1 MLHIQ
6 TAKGAFKMGAY
17 DSSDRYLKHAQSKRA
32 EGDSKDMRTIVPLIK
47 LKAEQ
52 GKADLGNMSYKQK
65 MAKIEQL
72 HRILTH
78 KMD

>member
-6 TAKGAFKMGAY
+6 TAKGAFKIGAY
-17 DSSDRYLKHAQSKRA
+17 DSSDRYLKHAQSKRSEVNA
-32 EGDSKDMRTIVPLIK
+32 KDMRTIVPLIK

-52 GKADLGNMSYKQK
+52 GKSDLGNMNYNEK
-65 MAKIEQL
+65 MAKIEKL

>member
-1 MLHIQ
+1 
-6 TAKGAFKMGAY
+6 MGAY
-17 DSSDRYLKHAQSKRA
+17 DSSDRYLKQAQSKRA
-32 EGDSKDMRTIVPLIK
+32 ECNSKDMRTIVPLIK

-52 GKADLGNMSYKQK
+52 GKSDLYNMSYNEK
-65 MAKIEQL
+65 MAKIEKL

>member
-1 MLHIQ
+1 
-6 TAKGAFKMGAY
+6 MGAY

-32 EGDSKDMRTIVPLIK
+32 ESDSKDMRTIVPLIK

-52 GKADLGNMSYKQK
+52 GKSDLGNMSYNEK
-65 MAKIEQL
+65 MAKIEKL